1 MLQTSLLQHFRR
13 NSMKNILIIGAT
25 GSLGETLRRKLAN
38 QDQYQLTLFSRGS
51 NLLRLNENEQ
61 AMAASVFEDEKLNQ
75 AMQKQDIVFV
85 ALSGNLPEMI
95 KPILKVMYDN
105 KVKRIVFV
113 SSIGIYNEIR
123 GSGNISNNPILQP
136 YRQTADIVE
145 ESGLDYTILR
155 PAWFDNGSDTICQI
169 SLKGETVTG
178 HDVSRKAIIELVS
191 TIIDQPERYLNQN
204 IALFR

>member
-1 MLQTSLLQHFRR
+1 
-13 NSMKNILIIGAT
+13 MKNILIIGAT
-25 GSLGETLRRKLAN
+25 GSVGETIRRKLAN

-145 ESGLDYTILR
+145 ESGLDYTL
-155 PAWFDNGSDTICQI
+155 
-169 SLKGETVTG
+169 
-178 HDVSRKAIIELVS
+178 
-191 TIIDQPERYLNQN
+191 
-204 IALFR
+204 

>member
-1 MLQTSLLQHFRR
+1 
-13 NSMKNILIIGAT
+13 MKNILIIGAT
-25 GSLGETLRRKLAN
+25 GSLGETLRRKFAN

-95 KPILKVMYDN
+95 KPILKVMYDY

-155 PAWFDNGSDTICQI
+155 PAWFDNGSDTTCQI

-178 HDVSRKAIIELVS
+178 HDVSREAIIELVS

-204 IALFR
+204 IDLFR

>member
-1 MLQTSLLQHFRR
+1 
-13 NSMKNILIIGAT
+13 MKNILIIGAT
-25 GSLGETLRRKLAN
+25 GSLGETLHRKFAN

-51 NLLRLNENEQ
+51 NLLRVNENEQ

-95 KPILKVMYDN
+95 KPILKVMYDY

-123 GSGNISNNPILQP
+123 VSGNISNNPILQP
-136 YRQTADIVE
+136 YRQTADIV
-145 ESGLDYTILR
+145 
-155 PAWFDNGSDTICQI
+155 
-169 SLKGETVTG
+169 
-178 HDVSRKAIIELVS
+178 
-191 TIIDQPERYLNQN
+191 
-204 IALFR
+204 

>member
-1 MLQTSLLQHFRR
+1 
-13 NSMKNILIIGAT
+13 MKNILIIGAT
-25 GSLGETLRRKLAN
+25 GSLGETLRRKFAN

>member
-1 MLQTSLLQHFRR
+1 
-13 NSMKNILIIGAT
+13 MKNILIIGAT

>member
-1 MLQTSLLQHFRR
+1 
-13 NSMKNILIIGAT
+13 MKNILIIGAT
-25 GSLGETLRRKLAN
+25 GSLGETLRRKFAN

-123 GSGNISNNPILQP
+123 GSGNI
-136 YRQTADIVE
+136 
-145 ESGLDYTILR
+145 
-155 PAWFDNGSDTICQI
+155 
-169 SLKGETVTG
+169 K
-178 HDVSRKAIIELVS
+178 
-191 TIIDQPERYLNQN
+191 
-204 IALFR
+204 

>member
-1 MLQTSLLQHFRR
+1 
-13 NSMKNILIIGAT
+13 MKNILIIGAT
-25 GSLGETLRRKLAN
+25 GSLGETLRRKFAN

-51 NLLRLNENEQ
+51 NLLRVNENEQ

-95 KPILKVMYDN
+95 KPILKVMYDY

-123 GSGNISNNPILQP
+123 VSGNISNNPILQP

>member
-1 MLQTSLLQHFRR
+1 
-13 NSMKNILIIGAT
+13 MKNILIIGAT

-61 AMAASVFEDEKLNQ
+61 AMATSVFEDEKLNQ

-155 PAWFDNGSDTICQI
+155 PAWFDNGSDTTCQI
-169 SLKGETVTG
+169 SFKGETVTG

>member
-1 MLQTSLLQHFRR
+1 
-13 NSMKNILIIGAT
+13 MKNILIIGAT

-51 NLLRLNENEQ
+51 NLLRVNENEQ

-85 ALSGNLPEMI
+85 ALFGNLPEMI
-95 KPILKVMYDN
+95 KPILKVMYDY

-136 YRQTADIVE
+136 YRQTADIV
-145 ESGLDYTILR
+145 
-155 PAWFDNGSDTICQI
+155 
-169 SLKGETVTG
+169 
-178 HDVSRKAIIELVS
+178 
-191 TIIDQPERYLNQN
+191 
-204 IALFR
+204 

>member
-1 MLQTSLLQHFRR
+1 
-13 NSMKNILIIGAT
+13 MKNILIIGAT
-25 GSLGETLRRKLAN
+25 GSLGETLRRKFAN

-51 NLLRLNENEQ
+51 NLLRVNENEQ

-95 KPILKVMYDN
+95 KPILKVMYDY

>member
-1 MLQTSLLQHFRR
+1 
-13 NSMKNILIIGAT
+13 MKNILIIGAT
-25 GSLGETLRRKLAN
+25 GSLGETLRRKFAN

-51 NLLRLNENEQ
+51 NLLRVNENEQ

-95 KPILKVMYDN
+95 KPILKVMYDY

-136 YRQTADIVE
+136 YRQTADIV
-145 ESGLDYTILR
+145 
-155 PAWFDNGSDTICQI
+155 
-169 SLKGETVTG
+169 
-178 HDVSRKAIIELVS
+178 
-191 TIIDQPERYLNQN
+191 
-204 IALFR
+204 

>member
-1 MLQTSLLQHFRR
+1 
-13 NSMKNILIIGAT
+13 MKNILIIGAT

-155 PAWFDNGSDTICQI
+155 PGWFDNGSDTTCQI

>member
-1 MLQTSLLQHFRR
+1 
-13 NSMKNILIIGAT
+13 MKNILIIGAT
-25 GSLGETLRRKLAN
+25 GSLGETLRRKFAN

-51 NLLRLNENEQ
+51 NLLRVNENEQ

-155 PAWFDNGSDTICQI
+155 PAWFDNGSDTIFQI

>member
-1 MLQTSLLQHFRR
+1 
-13 NSMKNILIIGAT
+13 MKNILIIGAT
-25 GSLGETLRRKLAN
+25 GSLGETLRRKFAN

-51 NLLRLNENEQ
+51 NLLRVNENEQ

-95 KPILKVMYDN
+95 KPILKVMYDY

-204 IALFR
+204 IDLFR